1 MVVDFL
7 NRRNAHVLQISQ
19 VLGGAMT
26 RDCLIVAPVLVTTVR
41 TLVPKNNERLG
52 NVIFAMDKGWH
63 VVVGPITCIE

>member
-19 VLGGAMT
+19 ELNGAMT
-26 RDCLIVAPVLVTTVR
+26 RDCLIVVPVLVTTVH

-52 NVIFAMDKGWH
+52 NVILAVDTGWH
-63 VVVGPITCIE
+63 VVVGPMTCIE